1 MTNTAR
7 AVKSSPTNL
16 ATLGTEQG
24 AGFLSFPR
32 EFVRTCWRF
41 LRLKELAFLVALVDL
56 ADGRWTLPIALAQL
70 ARLAGLSAG
79 NAREAA
85 QQLAAAGVIAREP
98 TAPGVYRWSF
108 AAPADWLTVAS
119 KLAHRGPKPRPVSRP
134 AQIALPLDAGSL
146 VSPPP
151 PPPPPSSPP
160 PRARLALVTAPAS
173 SPTAAPAEVRAAV
186 EAEALAAPAPFDDVP
201 TVPAPPP
208 APATERCPPPD
219 FDDDGIPGVEVPDDD
234 APPTDRAAL
243 LEGPPPGA
251 LRLPP
256 PRVGGLF
263 DLLAGGERVVARTRG
278 WAYSVP
284 HFRGCS
290 GELNHAPRAGMHFG
304 YPYCHAGTL
313 ADPATA
319 HLARTRH
326 SPALALDQL
335 TRRLGRAHRAEIHG
349 RVLGSGL
356 EMAAFC
362 GWVSC
367 RPDAVLGLPELALGL
382 IPAWMMGR
390 ARIAGGGRA

>member
-263 DLLAGGERVVARTRG
+263 DLLAGGG
-278 WAYSVP
+278 VP
-284 HFRGCS
+284 LEGGGVS
-290 GELNHAPRAGMHFG
+290 AP
-304 YPYCHAGTL
+304 
-313 ADPATA
+313 
-319 HLARTRH
+319 
-326 SPALALDQL
+326 PALV
-335 TRRLGRAHRAEIHG
+335 RASYWRTQDDPPE
-349 RVLGSGL
+349 
-356 EMAAFC
+356 AAPN
-362 GWVSC
+362 
-367 RPDAVLGLPELALGL
+367 RDAPTL
-382 IPAWMMGR
+382 
-390 ARIAGGGRA
+390 

>member
-219 FDDDGIPGVEVPDDD
+219 FDDDGIPGVEVPDDRQCPAWA
-234 APPTDRAAL
+234 APPDRDTEPGEGDAELAPVWTLSAVGRHHVAFADDGDLPLTEDTVRDDAAIRRHVAML
-243 LEGPPPGA
+243 HEDGEVPLA
-251 LRLPP
+251 L
-256 PRVGGLF
+256 GGDRKRF
-263 DLLAGGERVVARTRG
+263 DLL
-278 WAYSVP
+278 
-284 HFRGCS
+284 
-290 GELNHAPRAGMHFG
+290 L
-304 YPYCHAGTL
+304 
-313 ADPATA
+313 
-319 HLARTRH
+319 
-326 SPALALDQL
+326 
-335 TRRLGRAHRAEIHG
+335 
-349 RVLGSGL
+349 
-356 EMAAFC
+356 
-362 GWVSC
+362 
-367 RPDAVLGLPELALGL
+367 
-382 IPAWMMGR
+382 
-390 ARIAGGGRA
+390 